1 MVPCRAQ
8 EKQIQVGPPKTEW
21 LETHLLS
28 IQLFCPLITI
38 PTPEDPTLTPIC
50 TPATN
55 LLVHPAGEFDE
66 PDQGLEVEGMWTLLE
81 RMIWTTL
88 SLVFSSLV
96 SSAGERQGL
105 GREGATSGAA
115 RIFPRE
121 GRSSYPSNQEVGS
134 LVRTQEGRKKH

>member
-1 MVPCRAQ
+1 MDCSPPGSSVHGSRQKYWSGVP
-8 EKQIQVGPPKTEW
+8 
-21 LETHLLS
+21 L
-28 IQLFCPLITI
+28 
-38 PTPEDPTLTPIC
+38 PTPHY
-50 TPATN
+50 PAK
-55 LLVHPAGEFDE
+55 LSQLVGDVHDSG
-66 PDQGLEVEGMWTLLE
+66 QGLEAEGMWTLLE